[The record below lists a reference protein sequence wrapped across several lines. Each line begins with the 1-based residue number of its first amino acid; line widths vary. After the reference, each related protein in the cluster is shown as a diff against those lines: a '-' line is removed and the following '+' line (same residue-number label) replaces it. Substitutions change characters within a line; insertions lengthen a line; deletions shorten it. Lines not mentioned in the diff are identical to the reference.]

1 MLKRGDFVRIR
12 RAGRGVPCKDWCT
25 ATVVLAS
32 PNGKSV
38 LLALNSFVRAR
49 LGGMYVDDV
58 MPLAVDA
65 KRITDLSGTEYE
77 VEVAVAA

>member
-38 LLALNSFVRAR
+38 LLALNGFVRAR
-49 LGGMYVDDV
+49 LRGTYARDV
-58 MPLAVDA
+58 MPLVVDA
-65 KRITDLSGTEYE
+65 ELVTDLSGTEYE

>member
-12 RAGRGVPCKDWCT
+12 RAGHNKDWCT
-25 ATVVLAS
+25 ATVFLAS

-38 LLALNSFVRAR
+38 LLALNGFVRAR
-49 LGGMYVDDV
+49 LRGTYVGGV
-58 MPLAVDA
+58 MPLTVDSELV
-65 KRITDLSGTEYE
+65 TDLSGTEYE